1 MSKMSIDPG
10 RHALNGATM
19 GTRWSAL
26 LYRAERFDPAPIRNA
41 LQIAVDEV
49 DAQMSTWKPDSDL
62 MRLNACPVGEWMTV
76 PERLMDVLR
85 LSLDIGR
92 ISGGAF
98 DIGVGDVVNAW
109 GFGPAAADQNLIRE
123 ALAALRRPAHEVLE
137 LDPNGRR
144 VRKSAPVVLDL
155 NGIAKGYG
163 VDRLAETLRGFGIA
177 SGLVGIDGEMRA
189 LGLRPDGQPW
199 TIAVEQPDRARR
211 APHSILALQD
221 AAVATSG
228 DYRRWVVVGN
238 RCLSHTM
245 DPRRGAPLASSPAS
259 VTVVARTCAEAD
271 AWATAL
277 MVIGPEAGLLLAR
290 RLRLDALFLLRE
302 GKEVRSQPAG
312 LLFGGEAMP
321 GGARASALPATT
333 DFSSW
338 RPRNSI

>member
-1 MSKMSIDPG
+1 MSKMSIDPR

-26 LYRAERFDPAPIRNA
+26 LYRAEGFDSAPIRNA

-62 MRLNACPVGEWMTV
+62 MRLNAALVGEWITV

-92 ISGGAF
+92 TSGGAF
-98 DIGVGDVVNAW
+98 DISVGDAVNAW

-123 ALAALRRPAHEVLE
+123 AFTAPRRPAHEVLE
-137 LDPNGRR
+137 LDTKGRR
-144 VRKSAPVVLDL
+144 VRKRAPVVLDL

-163 VDRLAETLRGFGIA
+163 VDRLAETLRSFGIV

-199 TIAVEQPDRARR
+199 TIAVEEPDRERR

-228 DYRRWVVVGN
+228 DYRHWVVVGN
-238 RCLSHTM
+238 RYLSHTM

-259 VTVVARTCAEAD
+259 ITVVARTCAEAD

-277 MVIGPEAGLLLAR
+277 MVLGPEAGLILAR

-302 GKEVRSQPAG
+302 GKEVRSQSAG
-312 LLFGGEAMP
+312 LLFGSEAMP

-338 RPRNSI
+338 QPRNSI